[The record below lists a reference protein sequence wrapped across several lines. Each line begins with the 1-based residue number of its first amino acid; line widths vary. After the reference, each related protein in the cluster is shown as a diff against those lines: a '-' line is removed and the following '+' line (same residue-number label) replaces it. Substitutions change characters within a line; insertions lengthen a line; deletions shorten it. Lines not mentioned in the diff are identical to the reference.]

1 MDQYQQIEKV
11 IKEQIILPLFY
22 QDDENTC
29 VAITEALYAGGIRA
43 IEFTNRG
50 KNALANFKKIIGKR
64 DKLKGLYVGVG
75 TITTA
80 AQATAFIEAGA
91 DFLISPVL
99 DAHVADTAYLHKIPW
114 LPGCMTPTEIHVA
127 AAAGCSLIKL
137 FPGNVLGPSFVQ
149 AIKPL
154 FPKIHFV
161 VTGGV
166 EASKEGV
173 ELWMKAGVVGVGL
186 GSKFITEDIIANK
199 KFEELTKQ
207 TAALLQLLK

>member
-1 MDQYQQIEKV
+1 MDQYQQIEKA
-11 IKEQIILPLFY
+11 IKAQIVLPLFY
-22 QDDENTC
+22 HDDENIC
-29 VAITEALYAGGIRA
+29 MSITEALYAGGIRA

-50 KNALANFKKIIGKR
+50 KNALPNFKALVAKR
-64 DKLKGLYVGVG
+64 SKLEGLCIGVG

-80 AQATAFIEAGA
+80 EQATQFIEAGA
-91 DFLISPVL
+91 DFLISPVF
-99 DAHVADTAYLHKIPW
+99 DADVADTAYLHKLPW

-127 AAAGCSLIKL
+127 ATAGCGLIKL

-154 FPKIHFV
+154 FPQLNFV

-173 ELWMKAGVVGVGL
+173 ELWLKAGVVGVGL
-186 GSKFITEDIIANK
+186 GSKFITEDIIVNK

-207 TAALLQLLK
+207 TDALLQSLK

>member
-11 IKEQIILPLFY
+11 IKEQIIIPLFY

-80 AQATAFIEAGA
+80 AQAAAFIEAGA
-91 DFLISPVL
+91 DFLISPVF

-114 LPGCMTPTEIHVA
+114 LPGCMTPTEIHIA

-186 GSKFITEDIIANK
+186 GSKFITEDMIANK
-199 KFEELTKQ
+199 NFEELTKQ

>member
-1 MDQYQQIEKV
+1 
-11 IKEQIILPLFY
+11 
-22 QDDENTC
+22 
-29 VAITEALYAGGIRA
+29 
-43 IEFTNRG
+43 
-50 KNALANFKKIIGKR
+50 
-64 DKLKGLYVGVG
+64 
-75 TITTA
+75 
-80 AQATAFIEAGA
+80 
-91 DFLISPVL
+91 
-99 DAHVADTAYLHKIPW
+99 
-114 LPGCMTPTEIHVA
+114 MTPTEIHVA

-186 GSKFITEDIIANK
+186 GSKFITEDMIANK